1 MTAYA
6 PIGGSRPA
14 TPKSPKVLDDAIIT
28 MIAADHEYT
37 PAQVAL
43 AWGVMRGYS
52 VIPKS
57 VNPQRL
63 RANLAA
69 ADIILT
75 VEEMSQIAA
84 AETGV
89 RSVTGD
95 IFTME
100 GSPYTQENLWDEEP
114 K

>member
-1 MTAYA
+1 
-6 PIGGSRPA
+6 
-14 TPKSPKVLDDAIIT
+14 